1 MSKEKKTTKR
11 GRPAAYADLP
21 LETKK
26 SIEDTFK
33 KIGGLKEVLG
43 QIFVAKKMGLL
54 TDEQFDLPIPQLIE
68 LLKKKPELYGKQGT
82 FKIAGHLIDQTLKYD
97 KPKKKKPS
105 LFDTLSQG
113 TRDNIE
119 KIGVEVSDVTEGIN
133 LSASER
139 KLIECICKLLHENSQ
154 NLNPKEED
162 YYTGNSSPQ
171 ITPFG
176 ENKEQTIAPGL
187 TFTLYE
193 LSKEYKGG
201 EYVGGKD
208 IENVRKILTELDA
221 KQFLLKYKETWKK
234 KDGGRIEKSIEGY
247 QKIIHIVKMRE
258 AEYSPG
264 GVEMSKREE
273 VEITLHPIFR
283 RQIENKFLVYPN
295 NINKRTAIAYG
306 SPNVSKATLR
316 LRDYLAREIANKRY
330 HREITLDNLYYLLAG
345 EEMKQSRKTKVKK
358 DTEKAIEAVKALGI
372 IKSYEIAPGATGELI
387 VYFTLN
393 KGWE

>member
-11 GRPAAYADLP
+11 EEPTSYDDLP
-21 LETKK
+21 SATKK
-26 SIEDTFK
+26 SIEDAFK
-33 KIGGLKEVLG
+33 RLGGLKEVLG

-68 LLKKKPELYGKQGT
+68 LLKKKPELYSKQGT
-82 FKIAGHLIDQTLKYD
+82 FKISGHLIDQTLKYN

-113 TRDNIE
+113 TRDEIE
-119 KIGVEVSDVTEGIN
+119 RVGVEVGDVMEGIN

-162 YYTGNSSPQ
+162 YYTGNSSPS
-171 ITPFG
+171 IVPFG
-176 ENKEQTIAPGL
+176 ENKELTPAPGL

-193 LSKEYKGG
+193 LSREYIGG

-208 IENVRKILTELDA
+208 IENVKKILTGLGK